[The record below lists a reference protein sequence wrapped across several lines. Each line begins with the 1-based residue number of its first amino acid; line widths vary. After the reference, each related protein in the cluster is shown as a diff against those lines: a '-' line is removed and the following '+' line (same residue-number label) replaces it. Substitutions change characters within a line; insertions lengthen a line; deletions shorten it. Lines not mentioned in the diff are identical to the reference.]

1 MLLMIRLIYR
11 YNRYA
16 VITSKAVRRAL
27 KEEKRVEAERRGT
40 QSVRVIKWDKG
51 QQGEQKQL
59 YDAEK

>member
-1 MLLMIRLIYR
+1 MSRVKCR

-27 KEEKRVEAERRGT
+27 KEEKRLEAERRGN
-40 QSVRVIKWDKG
+40 QAVRVTKWDKG

-59 YDAEK
+59 YEAEK